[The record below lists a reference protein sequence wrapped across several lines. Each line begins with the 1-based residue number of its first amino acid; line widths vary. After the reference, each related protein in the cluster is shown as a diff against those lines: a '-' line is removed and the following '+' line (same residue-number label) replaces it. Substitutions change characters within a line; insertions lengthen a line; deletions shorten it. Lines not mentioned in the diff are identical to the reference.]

1 MGKDNLRVKDELIFD
16 QEGLQQLLIVLKKK
30 GYTTLGPRMSGRVI
44 IYDELKSISDLP
56 VGWHDIQ
63 AAGRYL
69 LERGESGSLFAYVI
83 GAHSWKKFLQPSVRR
98 LWRAERDGPGFKVV
112 PGEDQIP
119 KYAFIGV
126 RSCELNAIAI
136 HDKVFNTDKYSD
148 PLYNG
153 MRKKVFMV
161 AVNCTHPGGTCF
173 CASLGTGPKAESGFD
188 VALTEVMDG
197 KRHYFLAE
205 VGSQRGAKI
214 LQEVPHRKPGDEER
228 IAENNLMEKAAT
240 HMKLSLETSHLRAV
254 FDEHFEDPRW
264 EDVAK
269 RCLTC
274 GNCTM
279 VCPTCF
285 CCSVEDANALDG
297 AYAERWRKWDSC
309 FSKDFSYIHGG
320 SIRFSE
326 HARYRQWLTHK
337 LITWVDQFGTL
348 GCVGCGRCI
357 TWCPVGIDITEEARS
372 MLEREGNKS
381 A

>member
-1 MGKDNLRVKDELIFD
+1 MMKQSLKVGSEVVIAE
-16 QEGLQQLLIVLKKK
+16 EGLWGLLDILINK
-30 GYTTLGPRMSGRVI
+30 GYEVLGPTVSGGAIV
-44 IYDELKSISDLP
+44 YDALRSISDLP
-56 VGWHDIQ
+56 VGWRDIQ
-63 AAGRYL
+63 APGSYR
-69 LERGESGSLFAYVI
+69 LERGENGSLFAYVL
-83 GAHSWKKFLQPSVRR
+83 GAHSWKKVLQPSVRR
-98 LWRAERDGPGFKVV
+98 LWEAKRDGPGFKVV
-112 PGEDQIP
+112 PQRDQIP

-136 HDKVFNTDKYSD
+136 QDKVFNTDKYSD
-148 PLYNG
+148 PLYNS
-153 MRKKVFMV
+153 MKKKVFMV
-161 AVNCTHPGGTCF
+161 AVNCTYPGGTCF
-173 CASLGTGPKAESGFD
+173 CASLGTGPKLESGFD
-188 VALTEVMDG
+188 LALTEVMDG
-197 KRHYFLAE
+197 NGHYFLAE

-214 LQEVPHRKPGDEER
+214 LQGVPQREAGDEER
-228 IAENNLMEKAAT
+228 RAARNLTEKAAT
-240 HMKLSLETSHLRAV
+240 QMGRFLETPHLRTV

-285 CCSVEDANALDG
+285 CCNVEDANALDG
-297 AYAERWRKWDSC
+297 NYAERWRKWDSC

-337 LITWVDQFGTL
+337 LVTWVDQFGTL

-357 TWCPVGIDITEEARS
+357 TWCPVGIDLTEEARFIAGG
-372 MLEREGNKS
+372 ERK
-381 A
+381 

>member
-1 MGKDNLRVKDELIFD
+1 MTKDNLRVKDEVIFER
-16 QEGLQQLLIVLKKK
+16 EGFQQLLVILKNR
-30 GYTTLGPRMSGRVI
+30 GYTTLGPTISGSVI
-44 IYDELKSISDLP
+44 IYDELKFISDLP
-56 VGWHDIQ
+56 VGWNDVQ
-63 AAGRYL
+63 EAGSYRL
-69 LERGESGSLFAYVI
+69 KEGENGSLFAYAV
-83 GAHSWKKFLQPSVRR
+83 GPYSWKSFLHPSFVR
-98 LWRAERDGPGFKVV
+98 LWQAQRDGPGFKVV
-112 PGEDQIP
+112 PRKDQIP

-136 HDKVFNTDKYSD
+136 HEKVFNTDKYSD
-148 PLYNG
+148 PLYNA
-153 MRKKVFMV
+153 MRKKALVV

-188 VALTEVMDG
+188 LALTEVMDG

-214 LQEVPHRKPGDEER
+214 LEEVPQREPRDEER
-228 IAENNLMEKAAT
+228 IAGNNLMEKAAKR
-240 HMKLSLETSHLRAV
+240 MGRSLETSHLRAL
-254 FDEHFEDPRW
+254 FDEHFDDPRW
-264 EDVAK
+264 EDVAE

-285 CCSVEDANALDG
+285 CCNVEDTSALEG
-297 AYAERWRKWDSC
+297 NYAQRWRKWDSC
-309 FSKDFSYIHGG
+309 FSKEFSYIHGG
-320 SIRFSE
+320 SIRFST

-337 LITWVDQFGTL
+337 LATWVDQFGTM

-372 MLEREGNKS
+372 ILERSNS
-381 A
+381 